1 MTRYSL
7 LALVF
12 TAAAAT
18 AQPLQF
24 GPATRVAPFTTGTP
38 GNDYWG
44 AVAPRVNGFAAY
56 WEHNGEL
63 WSESLSGSPPRPDLV
78 TAHPLGMYADAIAET
93 VSGPITVYS
102 DGISTFVRT
111 LDAPASAATLVGAG
125 APDGIECNATRCLVS
140 INAGRTLAVVD
151 SNAQRVSVVSPPP
164 EVSFRVG
171 WATDPDGFLVL
182 FPTVAGIRAFSVDN
196 NGAIRA
202 DVKIDGLDFS
212 VATFNGDR
220 YAIFSGSSAGLRG
233 ATIAVDGRLLSPPK
247 TVIATAMRP
256 ETVAWNGSEDL
267 LVGSTDS
274 GSPIPEVLSPTAL
287 SGFRIAPDL
296 TPIGQ
301 LFLIAPPDGDN
312 SATSAAWNGNMF
324 YVVWTHTIG
333 SLLAPPNLIAGT
345 EEGAAISA
353 TGDVV
358 ARDLLSWGPVPQ
370 TWPLVAQGAS
380 SSLVVWS
387 ELDIRSGM
395 PALRYGRNGNAITAA
410 AGFADDVVAL
420 GDDYLI
426 LWDDL
431 GVAHAAILSSGGKW
445 SEVVLPPISY
455 GSASIAANH
464 DHWLIAESTGAN
476 LVTATI
482 SRDGTVSAPKV
493 IAELPYLVGLASDGD
508 RFFLAAQEHDFI
520 LDATGAPI
528 LDKTPHFAALQVDFA
543 GGVYGAL
550 SGGGTL
556 DRYDR
561 DGNFLGS

>member
-1 MTRYSL
+1 
-7 LALVF
+7 
-12 TAAAAT
+12 
-18 AQPLQF
+18 
-24 GPATRVAPFTTGTP
+24 
-38 GNDYWG
+38 
-44 AVAPRVNGFAAY
+44 
-56 WEHNGEL
+56 
-63 WSESLSGSPPRPDLV
+63 
-78 TAHPLGMYADAIAET
+78 
-93 VSGPITVYS
+93 
-102 DGISTFVRT
+102 
-111 LDAPASAATLVGAG
+111 
-125 APDGIECNATRCLVS
+125 
-140 INAGRTLAVVD
+140 
-151 SNAQRVSVVSPPP
+151 
-164 EVSFRVG
+164 VG

-370 TWPLVAQGAS
+370 TWPRVAQGGS

-561 DGNFLGS
+561 DGNFLGSTQFAVATGGLRLSHIGSRFVVIDGDQSLAWIIGSDGMLLAGNVPAPSVTIARTDSTSSTAVQTRNVPDAFNRPTAALFVEPVTIVDTPPHRAVKKASGLRPQASGLGPQRCYRGLRPEARGPRP